1 MEELDDEQQLATSF
15 QRVAKVAVVLARD
28 FIMFL
33 LHSSREYFNN
43 LVDKIKL
50 FANEIF
56 DPNYKKRETSLARIH
71 RLLLEGET

>member
-1 MEELDDEQQLATSF
+1 MEELDEEQQLAISF
-15 QRVAKVAVVLARD
+15 QRVAKVAVVFARD

-33 LHSSREYFNN
+33 LHSSREYFDN

-50 FANEIF
+50 FGNEIF
-56 DPNYKKRETSLARIH
+56 DPNYKKKETSLARIH